1 MSDLRIEPVPEDADD
16 VLLAQWR
23 DVHNAVVPVDPLTLR
38 DVRERSTRNRLAL
51 AWLDD
56 TVVGN
61 ATVRPPSGTERAAT
75 VIARVLPGH
84 RRRGFGR
91 ELYLHGL
98 ATAHVL
104 GAQEIDT
111 VVLAANE
118 SGLEFAL
125 KHGFTETDR
134 YVLDGDTVAYIDL
147 RLTMDRLP

>member
-1 MSDLRIEPVPEDADD
+1 MSDLRIEPVGEDARDA
-16 VLLAQWR
+16 LLAQWR
-23 DVHNAVVPVDPLTLR
+23 DVHNEVIPTRPLTLA
-38 DVRERSTRNRLAL
+38 DVRERAARDRLCL
-51 AWLDD
+51 ARLED

-61 ATVRPPSGTERAAT
+61 MTVRPPDGGHRAAT

-98 ATAHVL
+98 ATAHAL

-118 SGLEFAL
+118 CGLEFAL
-125 KHGFTETDR
+125 KHGFVETDR

-147 RLTMDRLP
+147 RLTMDPLP